1 MPGSFRLGVSPGMVK
16 HEGTQ
21 SMLWGANVLEQLAGD
36 GHAANLA
43 RYIKT
48 GEHAA
53 KDTGE

>member
-21 SMLWGANVLEQLAGD
+21 SVLWGADVLEQLGGD
-36 GHAANLA
+36 GKTANLA

-48 GEHAA
+48 GEVTA
-53 KDTGE
+53 KDTRE